1 MTGPEFAAAHGDS
14 AKWTTVDFE
23 VEINLAEIDAYRT
36 VLTPPPTTPIQP
48 AA

>member
-14 AKWTTVDFE
+14 TKWTAVDFE
-23 VEINLAEIDAYRT
+23 VEINLAEIDAYT
-36 VLTPPPTTPIQP
+36 ANPQPTTPAPLAP